1 MGPRVQASEI
11 MAMGVDSGVLFI
23 EGVSIRHGQRKFT
36 VLKRS
41 ILRFKISD
49 NKVSAK
55 VLSKLADHLHS

>member
-1 MGPRVQASEI
+1 

-23 EGVSIRHGQRKFT
+23 EGVSIRHGQRKFI

-49 NKVSAK
+49 NKVLAK